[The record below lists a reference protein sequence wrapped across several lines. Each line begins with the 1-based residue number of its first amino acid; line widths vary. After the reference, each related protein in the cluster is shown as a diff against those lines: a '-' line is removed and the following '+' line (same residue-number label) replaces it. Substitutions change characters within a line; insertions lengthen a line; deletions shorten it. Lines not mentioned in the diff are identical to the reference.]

1 MQNRIDWADAF
12 KGILIILVVLG
23 HSIQSVCMQR
33 GDDFMD
39 NYLWN
44 LIYSFH
50 MPAFMAMRGFLAY
63 RPNRQCI
70 DTFKDLASSI
80 LRRFRQLIVPFLI
93 WSVIMYVVNHNVE
106 HIYDYVLYPNKS
118 YWFLWA
124 LFFIVVV
131 FCIGEYISSKL
142 RFKQEV
148 VIGCIAFILMGIKL
162 VLPDSKLLG
171 FEYVAYYF
179 LYYVMA
185 YYLHKFNRLIPVKSS
200 YIYLLAILWFFLGSF
215 YVAKGVPE
223 IVCWMST
230 IPGTVLNILY
240 RITTATIFILM
251 MFGTAQKTTIGQS
264 QFWKCILEFGKIS
277 LGIYVVHMVLRVW
290 LVRGLDF
297 IMPWCPEW
305 ILMTITFVLLSI
317 FSLWVVRFL
326 SKWRFTA
333 AWLLGK
339 V

>member
-23 HSIQSVCMQR
+23 HSIQSVCLQR
-33 GDDFMD
+33 GNNFMD

-50 MPAFMAMRGFLAY
+50 MPTFMAMSGFLAY
-63 RPNRQCI
+63 RQNRKSI
-70 DTFKDLASSI
+70 ETFEDLTLSI
-80 LRRFRQLIVPFLI
+80 YRRFRQLIIPFSI
-93 WSVIMYVVNHNVE
+93 WSAIMFVVNHNVA

-124 LFFIVVV
+124 LFFIVIV
-131 FCIGEYISSKL
+131 FNVGDFLASKIRL
-142 RFKQEV
+142 KQEFMMISITLSL
-148 VIGCIAFILMGIKL
+148 IGLKLIL
-162 VLPDSKLLG
+162 PNSKLLG

-185 YYLHKFNRLIPVKSS
+185 YYLHKYNRWVPLKTLTIFT
-200 YIYLLAILWFFLGSF
+200 LAVLWFFFGSF
-215 YVAKGVPE
+215 YVAKGVPK
-223 IVCWMST
+223 IVCWISI
-230 IPGTVLNILY
+230 IPGAVLNILY

-251 MFGTAQKTTIGQS
+251 MFGTAQKTTIGQN
-264 QFWKCILEFGKIS
+264 QFWKCILEFGKFS

-290 LVRGLDF
+290 LVRGLDC

-305 ILMTITFVLLSI
+305 ILMIITFVLLSI
-317 FSLWVVRFL
+317 FSLWIVRFF
-326 SKWRFTA
+326 SKWKITA
-333 AWLLGK
+333 IWLLGK